1 MNKIP
6 GTIWDIFTGS
16 GGGGCASYRGASL
29 AVRSKVRRRG
39 ATSAPS
45 FGYGTKGSPASP
57 ERSNAVVAS
66 PGTSRPTEP
75 AAAHSGPRALLR
87 WALLTLLFNFS
98 LFAGFLSVEEA
109 FSPSATFQNGT
120 VHLKIEMAEH
130 IHLTKNLLKLSVE
143 PEGDVAL
150 GDFTLPPAQKDEF
163 GDEVY
168 AGLFEAKI
176 PIEVRKRG
184 VERFTF
190 VVTFQG
196 CSDSG
201 VCYPPVTKRYDFT
214 LPSGSEPS
222 AKSDAKA
229 HPAQSPTVSDL
240 SEEERIASTLKS
252 KSFGIVLLTFFGFG
266 LLLALT
272 PCVFPMIPILS
283 SIIVAQGEGMTARR
297 GFILSLVYVLAM
309 ALTYTVAG
317 VLAGL
322 FGANI
327 QSALQN
333 PWVIS
338 LFALLF
344 VALAFSMFGFY
355 ELQLP
360 ASWQSRISKTS
371 DEAGRKGG
379 LVGVAVMG
387 FLSALIVGPCVAP
400 PLAGALVYIGQTG
413 DALLGGTA
421 LFVMS
426 LGMGLPLLLIGTGA
440 GKFMPRPG
448 GWMTAVSRVFGVVM
462 LGVAVWMLSRILP
475 DGLTMGLWAALFIV
489 SAVYMGAL
497 EPLGDRRSWNAF
509 FKGIGVVMIL
519 YGTFLLFG
527 AFTGASNP
535 LDPLRSFR
543 EFPAAADA
551 GHPSGLR
558 FERVG
563 SLAELLDKVE
573 GREGPVMVD
582 FRADWCV
589 SCIELEESTFKDPR
603 VAEALEG
610 YRLYQVDVTDN
621 SDAKKEIM
629 RHFNIFGPPAILFFE
644 DGVEVRTKRIS
655 GYKSPEEF
663 LKIVKGS

>member
-1 MNKIP
+1 MKKI
-6 GTIWDIFTGS
+6 
-16 GGGGCASYRGASL
+16 
-29 AVRSKVRRRG
+29 
-39 ATSAPS
+39 
-45 FGYGTKGSPASP
+45 
-57 ERSNAVVAS
+57 
-66 PGTSRPTEP
+66 
-75 AAAHSGPRALLR
+75 
-87 WALLTLLFNFS
+87 LLTLLLNLS
-98 LFAGFLSVEEA
+98 LFAGFLSVDEA
-109 FSPSATFQNGT
+109 FTPSATYRDGT

-143 PEGDVAL
+143 PEGAVAL
-150 GDFTLPPAQKDEF
+150 GEYTLPPAQTDEF

-168 AGLFEAKI
+168 AGLFEADI
-176 PIEVRKRG
+176 PIEVRREG
-184 VERFTF
+184 LERFTF
-190 VVTFQG
+190 VVTYQG

-201 VCYPPVTKRYDFT
+201 VCYPPVTKRYDFA
-214 LPSGSEPS
+214 L
-222 AKSDAKA
+222 SDAASKPAAEEAKA
-229 HPAQSPTVSDL
+229 PSAQSPSAAPL
-240 SEEERIASTLKS
+240 SEEESIASTLKS

-327 QSALQN
+327 QAALQN

-360 ASWQSRISKTS
+360 SSLQSRISKTS

-379 LVGVAVMG
+379 LAGVAVMG

-400 PLAGALVYIGQTG
+400 PLAGALIYIGQTG
-413 DALLGGTA
+413 DALLGGAA

-448 GWMTAVSRVFGVVM
+448 GWMTAVSKVFGVVM
-462 LGVAVWMLSRILP
+462 LGVAIWMLSRILP
-475 DGLTMGLWAALFIV
+475 EGLTMGLWAALFIV

-497 EPLGDRRSWNAF
+497 EPLGDRRSWNAL

-519 YGTFLLFG
+519 YGAFLLFG

-535 LDPLRSFR
+535 LDPLKILR
-543 EFPAAADA
+543 ERPPAAGTARADR
-551 GHPSGLR
+551 LR
-558 FERVG
+558 FERVE
-563 SLAELLDKVE
+563 SLAQLLRKIE
-573 GREGPVMVD
+573 AAKGPVMVD

-589 SCIELEESTFKDPR
+589 SCIELEETTFKDPR
-603 VAEALEG
+603 VLKALEG

-621 SDAKKEIM
+621 SQEQKEIM
-629 RHFNIFGPPAILFFE
+629 RHFGIFGPPAILFFE
-644 DGVEVRTKRIS
+644 GGREVRAKRIS

-663 LKIVKGS
+663 LKIVEGS